1 MMANA
6 AQPGVEIK
14 SFELGPYGTHSY
26 VVRKVGSRN
35 CWVIDPSF
43 DPEPLVACLRK
54 EELKPLAVVLTHAH
68 CDHIAGIPDVLAAF
82 PGTPVWI
89 HEAEKDWL
97 ENPELNLSAFSDEPL
112 SMGAPARLLQDNETL
127 NLEGHPWRVM
137 HTPGHSPGSITLYS
151 EGARAAIVG
160 DALFAGSVGRTDFPG
175 CSFEEL
181 ESSIRTR
188 LYTLPG
194 EVVIHPGHG
203 PASTIDRERRTN
215 PFVRPA

>member
-112 SMGAPARLLQDNETL
+112 SMGAPTRLLQDNETL

-181 ESSIRTR
+181 ERSIRTR